1 MTKPTK
7 HTAPDVI
14 AAIQGSAGIK
24 SSIAKRLGVN
34 RLTVDTYLK
43 RWKAVQDAY
52 DEECEGI
59 IDMTESTV
67 LKAIKEGDV
76 GTAKWYLAHKAKSRG
91 YVSRQQIEHSGQ
103 IDVRSLT
110 DEELEAIARGG
121 DI

>member
-1 MTKPTK
+1 
-7 HTAPDVI
+7 
-14 AAIQGSAGIK
+14 
-24 SSIAKRLGVN
+24 VN

-91 YVSRQQIEHSGQ
+91 YVSRQEVTGA
-103 IDVRSLT
+103 DGG
-110 DEELEAIARGG
+110 ELIKVVLKQN
-121 DI
+121 DTPDNS

>member
-1 MTKPTK
+1 MTKGVK
-7 HTAPDVI
+7 HTPQDVI
-14 AAIQGSAGIK
+14 TAIQGSAGIK
-24 SSIAKRLGVN
+24 SSIARKLGVS
-34 RLTVDTYLK
+34 RFTVDNYLK

-91 YVSRQQIEHSGQ
+91 YVSRQELEHSGETTTEV
-103 IDVRSLT
+103 IIRYAD
-110 DEELEAIARGG
+110 
-121 DI
+121 

>member
-1 MTKPTK
+1 MTKPPK
-7 HTAPDVI
+7 HTPQDI
-14 AAIQGSAGIK
+14 ITAIQGSAGIK
-24 SSIAKRLGVN
+24 STIAKRLGVN
-34 RLTVDTYLK
+34 RVTVDAYLK

-91 YVSRQQIEHSGQ
+91 YVSRQEMEVSGDTTTEV
-103 IDVRSLT
+103 IIRYAD
-110 DEELEAIARGG
+110 
-121 DI
+121 

>member
-1 MTKPTK
+1 MTKPPK
-7 HTAPDVI
+7 HTPQDI
-14 AAIQGSAGIK
+14 ITAIQGSAGIK
-24 SSIAKRLGVN
+24 STIAKRLGVN
-34 RLTVDTYLK
+34 RVTVDAYLK

-91 YVSRQQIEHSGQ
+91 YVSRQELEHSGEVSTV
-103 IDVRSLT
+103 IKVTIT
-110 DEELEAIARGG
+110 D
-121 DI
+121 D